1 MSETGLRWH
10 YERHTEADELAMWD
24 ARCNDLQNS
33 LDRVREDRDELKQ
46 QNEQLVKD
54 LNITIQA
61 SIDLNR
67 ELSTYKQMVERMR
80 IAMAQGTEL

>member
-1 MSETGLRWH
+1 MTDAQAS
-10 YERHTEADELAMWD
+10 ELAMWD

-33 LDRVREDRDELKQ
+33 LDRLREERDELKQ
-46 QNEQLVKD
+46 ENEKLVWE
-54 LNITIQA
+54 LNIAVQA
-61 SIDLNR
+61 SIDINR

>member
-1 MSETGLRWH
+1 MTDAQAS
-10 YERHTEADELAMWD
+10 ELAMWD

-33 LDRVREDRDELKQ
+33 LDRLREERDELKQ
-46 QNEQLVKD
+46 ENEKLIWE
-54 LNITIQA
+54 LNIAVQA
-61 SIDLNR
+61 SIDINR

>member
-1 MSETGLRWH
+1 MTDAQAS
-10 YERHTEADELAMWD
+10 ELAMWD

-33 LDRVREDRDELKQ
+33 LDRLREERDELKQ
-46 QNEQLVKD
+46 ENEKLIWNLDIAV
-54 LNITIQA
+54 QA
-61 SIDLNR
+61 SIDINR

>member
-1 MSETGLRWH
+1 MTE
-10 YERHTEADELAMWD
+10 TEATELAMWD

-33 LDRVREDRDELKQ
+33 LDRLREDRDELKE
-46 QNEQLVKD
+46 QNEHLIRD
-54 LNITIQA
+54 LNLTIQA
-61 SIDLNR
+61 SIELNK

>member
-1 MSETGLRWH
+1 MTDAQAS
-10 YERHTEADELAMWD
+10 ELAMWD

-33 LDRVREDRDELKQ
+33 LDRVREERDELKQ
-46 QNEQLVKD
+46 ENEKLVRE
-54 LNITIQA
+54 LNIAVQA
-61 SIDLNR
+61 SIDINR

>member
-1 MSETGLRWH
+1 MTDAQAS
-10 YERHTEADELAMWD
+10 ELAMWD

-33 LDRVREDRDELKQ
+33 LDRVREERDELKQ
-46 QNEQLVKD
+46 ENEKLIWNLDIAV
-54 LNITIQA
+54 QA
-61 SIDLNR
+61 SIDINR

>member
-1 MSETGLRWH
+1 
-10 YERHTEADELAMWD
+10 MWD

-33 LDRVREDRDELKQ
+33 LDRVREERDELKQ
-46 QNEQLVKD
+46 ENEKLVRE
-54 LNITIQA
+54 LNIAVQA
-61 SIDLNR
+61 SIDINR

>member
-33 LDRVREDRDELKQ
+33 LDRVREDRDDLKIETELLETALTQVQ
-46 QNEQLVKD
+46 Q
-54 LNITIQA
+54 
-61 SIDLNR
+61 
-67 ELSTYKQMVERMR
+67 ELSIYKQMVERMR
-80 IAMAQGTEL
+80 IAMAQGAEL

>member
-1 MSETGLRWH
+1 MTDAQAS
-10 YERHTEADELAMWD
+10 ELAMWD

-33 LDRVREDRDELKQ
+33 LDRLREERDELKQ
-46 QNEQLVKD
+46 ENEKLVSQ
-54 LNITIQA
+54 LNIAVQA
-61 SIDLNR
+61 SIDINR

>member
-1 MSETGLRWH
+1 MTDAQVS
-10 YERHTEADELAMWD
+10 ELAMWD

-33 LDRVREDRDELKQ
+33 LDRVREERDELKQ
-46 QNEQLVKD
+46 ENEKLVQE
-54 LNITIQA
+54 LNIAVQA
-61 SIDLNR
+61 SIDINR